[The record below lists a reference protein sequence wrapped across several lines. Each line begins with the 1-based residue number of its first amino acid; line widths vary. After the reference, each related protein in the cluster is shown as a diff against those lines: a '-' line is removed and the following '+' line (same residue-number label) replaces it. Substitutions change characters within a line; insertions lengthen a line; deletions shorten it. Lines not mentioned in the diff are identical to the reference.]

1 METEKELSLK
11 EIINEIIL
19 FFINSRKVI
28 IFITIFGTVSV
39 VLFQKFRPAY
49 FNTTALVTS
58 GIADFER
65 NTDASK
71 LTQKIGIDLVNL
83 LNLDVRK
90 EDYVIVSEKLN
101 ISISDASVIKS
112 IKANEIFIKD
122 QEGKENSTSKFSIDL
137 SVKDNNSISNIQEG
151 LAYYFSNNKYIQSY
165 YNQFISTT
173 SDEIKAI
180 DMEVNSLRFIRESEK
195 SAVDLSSINV
205 NSKKSQYDVNNQI
218 LELINLR
225 SKKVT
230 DLNLLK
236 PLSFVSPF
244 TVTQNPE
251 RGVLILGTI
260 AAALS
265 FLLAIVIAIFRNV
278 YINSRE

>member
-11 EIINEIIL
+11 EIIIEIIL

-65 NTDASK
+65 NTDVSK

-205 NSKKSQYDVNNQI
+205 NSKKSHYDVNNQI

-244 TVTQNPE
+244 TVTQTPE